1 MSGFAIGLLSFPIM
15 LALLCL
21 RIPIGVAMLLVG
33 MGGYALMSG
42 WSPLINFLKSE
53 PYRSRCSWFGCCIE
67 SARVECKP
75 MRDKHARLLE
85 LARLRQQ
92 AKWPRDKRY
101 RCIGDYDC
109 GLYECDF
116 VSPYTIGAQNVD
128 TELMILLQ
136 DWAPDDRLSGPFLP
150 ERCTV
155 GHDPSRR
162 TNRRRHEL
170 LLRHFALELEEVYA
184 TNVFPFIKV
193 HKIQPEDFVRAAEEF
208 ALPQI
213 KIVEPRLAVCL
224 GKAAFNAVSVA
235 ASRSDIV
242 SRAATIKSPF
252 WIGKTQVWRQAH
264 PARKTVAQVA
274 EDWARM
280 ASEYKRRLQ

>member
-1 MSGFAIGLLSFPIM
+1 
-15 LALLCL
+15 
-21 RIPIGVAMLLVG
+21 
-33 MGGYALMSG
+33 
-42 WSPLINFLKSE
+42 
-53 PYRSRCSWFGCCIE
+53 
-67 SARVECKP
+67 
-75 MRDKHARLLE
+75 
-85 LARLRQQ
+85 
-92 AKWPRDKRY
+92 
-101 RCIGDYDC
+101 
-109 GLYECDF
+109 
-116 VSPYTIGAQNVD
+116 VD

-162 TNRRRHEL
+162 TNRRLHEL

-235 ASRSDIV
+235 ASRSGILSGGYDQV
-242 SRAATIKSPF
+242 S
-252 WIGKTQVWRQAH
+252 VLDRQDAG
-264 PARKTVAQVA
+264 VAPSASSA
-274 EDWARM
+274 ENSCSGRG
-280 ASEYKRRLQ
+280 RLGPYGVRV